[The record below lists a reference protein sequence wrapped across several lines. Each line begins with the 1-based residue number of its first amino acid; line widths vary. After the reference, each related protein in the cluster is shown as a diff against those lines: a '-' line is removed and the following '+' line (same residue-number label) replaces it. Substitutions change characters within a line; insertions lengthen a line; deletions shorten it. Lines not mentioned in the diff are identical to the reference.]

1 MAISTHLRKKI
12 ADFDPVRDGRTVT
25 QFCKDIGV
33 SRQTY
38 ANIKRRVEQRG
49 RAGILPDSTAP
60 HSPARIYDDHLRQKV
75 ITARSVLKAQGRDY
89 GPWSIYYYLID
100 DLGLEH
106 PPARSTI
113 ALWLHEA
120 GVAEANARKRPRKSY
135 KRWARDKVD
144 ELWQLDGFVYRLFDT
159 PHTQITIY
167 QLVDDASRFDLG
179 SQAFAAKEN
188 GFDARTTLAAA
199 IETYGRPQELLTDN
213 GEAFATYHRGRL
225 SDTERWLAA
234 QGIWSIAGF
243 GPQTQG
249 KDERSHQTMTKFLDA
264 RQPTTLQ
271 HVQQLLDD
279 YREFYN
285 TRRRHQGLLVG
296 KMHITPAQAREHFA
310 HAQSPTQPIDPDLL
324 WAKIVKSYRDTH
336 SESAIHHEHRI
347 ENGVKEAMAPV
358 VGEVA
363 ASPTTIDDDNEPIQ
377 QESSPTVSPTVDG
390 LSAQSS
396 NAWGIPDT
404 LWINKSGVVR
414 ILGYGFYVGLRFKNR
429 LIYSHVTDDTAEFF
443 TDHDGE
449 ALFSFPLPIK
459 LLERPAGGQI
469 NIGHVEGMWHRR
481 PPEIKPILSRP
492 RPSRRKKP

>member
-12 ADFDPVRDGRTVT
+12 ADFDPVQDGRTVT

-38 ANIKRRVEQRG
+38 ANIKRRVVQRG
-49 RAGILPDSTAP
+49 RSGILPDSTAP
-60 HSPARIYDDHLRQKV
+60 HTPARTYDDHLRQKV
-75 ITARSVLKAQGRDY
+75 ITARAFLKDQGRDY

-100 DLGLEH
+100 DLGIEH

-120 GVAEANARKRPRKSY
+120 GVSESNARKRPRKSY

-159 PHTQITIY
+159 PHTQVTIY
-167 QLVDDASRFDLG
+167 QLVDDASRFDMG
-179 SQAFAAKEN
+179 SQAFATKEN
-188 GFDARTTLAAA
+188 GFDARTTLATA
-199 IETYGRPQELLTDN
+199 IATYGRPQEVLTDN

-225 SDTERWLAA
+225 SDTERWLASL
-234 QGIWSIAGF
+234 GIWSIAGF

-264 RQPTTLQ
+264 RRPTTLKQ
-271 HVQQLLDD
+271 VQQLLPD
-279 YREFYN
+279 YRKFYN
-285 TRRRHQGLLVG
+285 TVRRHQGLVVG
-296 KMHITPAQAREHFA
+296 KMHITPAQAREHFE
-310 HAQSPTQPIDPDLL
+310 HAQSPTQPIDPDVL
-324 WAKIVKSYRDTH
+324 WAKIATSYRDSH
-336 SESAIHHEHRI
+336 PESTTQHQHRI
-347 ENGVKEAMAPV
+347 GHADKTMVPV
-358 VGEVA
+358 AGEVA
-363 ASPTTIDDDNEPIQ
+363 ASPTTIDDDKETIQ
-377 QESSPTVSPTVDG
+377 HESSPTAVPTVDA
-390 LSAQSS
+390 LPAQSS
-396 NAWGIPDT
+396 NTWGIPDT

-414 ILGYGFYVGLRFKNR
+414 ILGHGLYVGLRFKNR
-429 LIYSHVTDDTAEFF
+429 LIYSNVTEDTAEFF

-449 ALFSFPLPIK
+449 LLFSFPLPIK